1 MNKAE
6 ILQQIREALQSQ
18 YDRIVGAANEAREY
32 ATDADSKAESK
43 YDTRGLEASYLAAG
57 QAAKAEELAEA
68 IRVFTMLDLRD
79 FGEGE
84 PIETGALVEIDF
96 DGERVFYLLAPN
108 GGGISC
114 EHDGAELTVLSPNA
128 PLFARLEGR
137 KAGDEIAES
146 GMKILGVA

>member
-6 ILQQIREALQSQ
+6 ILQQIRNELQAQ
-18 YDRIVGAANEAREY
+18 YDRIAGAANEARDY

-57 QAAKAEELAEA
+57 QAAKADELAES
-68 IRVFTMLDLRD
+68 IRVFTMLDLPD
-79 FGEGE
+79 FAEGD
-84 PIETGALVEIDF
+84 PIAIGALVEVHF
-96 DGERVFYLLAPN
+96 EGTRTFYLLAPH
-108 GGGISC
+108 GGGTTC

-128 PLFARLEGR
+128 PLFARLAGR
-137 KAGDEIAES
+137 RRGEKIADS